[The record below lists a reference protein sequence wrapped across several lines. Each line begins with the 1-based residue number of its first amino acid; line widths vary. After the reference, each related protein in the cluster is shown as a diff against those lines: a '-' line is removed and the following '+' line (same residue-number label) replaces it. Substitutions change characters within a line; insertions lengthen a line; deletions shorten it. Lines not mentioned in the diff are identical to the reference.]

1 MEYEEELERIT
12 EERTREKEKVV
23 AEIKNSI
30 QEGIKEEMEKR
41 KSYVGA
47 RIKQG
52 KVTELKYALFVER
65 RDV

>member
-1 MEYEEELERIT
+1 M
-12 EERTREKEKVV
+12 

-30 QEGIKEEMEKR
+30 QESIKEEMQKR

-52 KVTELKYALFVER
+52 NVTELKHALFVEIT
-65 RDV
+65 DI

>member
-1 MEYEEELERIT
+1 M
-12 EERTREKEKVV
+12 

-52 KVTELKYALFVER
+52 KVTELDTLYLQKEGTYSQKLLQGKGLKN
-65 RDV
+65 